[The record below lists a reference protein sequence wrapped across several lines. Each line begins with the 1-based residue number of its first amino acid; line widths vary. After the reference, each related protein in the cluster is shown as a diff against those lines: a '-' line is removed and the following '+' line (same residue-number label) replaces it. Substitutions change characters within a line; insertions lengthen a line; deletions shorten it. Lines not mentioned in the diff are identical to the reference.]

1 MPLSQSFK
9 RLARLLLLFVLAG
22 LSSACGD
29 KSVAQVSS
37 ESDAIEI
44 VDVLKE
50 HGFDVSKEEVGEGA
64 TRRWSVVVN
73 EGLFG
78 GSDAALAMQVLRDN
92 GLPRP
97 EDKGLEGA
105 YEDQGMFPSESAQH
119 AQRLKELKTEI
130 ERQLRMLPG
139 VTRASVT
146 IVLPEDNAL
155 NLNPHPATAGV
166 LIVYKDPKPAF
177 TGEQIQNL
185 VAGGV
190 RGLKP
195 QNVNVSMSQQ
205 PPRAVPRQDLS
216 IRRRTLTVLTIIS
229 IPALIL
235 LVLLGIWWMRRR
247 RTEPVEPA
255 SPLTLEPSGALA
267 SGEQSEF
274 GKLLEADPRSL
285 AAQGMS
291 EQTSSSRRLP
301 GAEEPPPAQPTSERE
316 LERGRL
322 LRSAKS

>member
-1 MPLSQSFK
+1 MLLSQSFQ
-9 RLARLLLLFVLAG
+9 RRAG
-22 LSSACGD
+22 LLVLLALALSTSACGD
-29 KSVAQVSS
+29 KSVAQVTH

-64 TRRWSVVVN
+64 GRRWSIVVN

-105 YEDQGMFPSESAQH
+105 YEDQGMFPSESAQR

-139 VTRASVT
+139 VTRVSVT

-155 NLNPHPATAGV
+155 NLNPYPATAGV
-166 LIVYKDPKPAF
+166 LIVYKDAKPAF

-185 VAGGV
+185 VARGV
-190 RGLKP
+190 PNLKTE
-195 QNVNVSMSQQ
+195 NVNVSMSQQ

-216 IRRRTLTVLTIIS
+216 IRRRTYIALTILAVL
-229 IPALIL
+229 ALIL
-235 LVLLGIWWMRRR
+235 FGLIAVFWRMRKQRAARAVL
-247 RTEPVEPA
+247 P
-255 SPLTLEPSGALA
+255 EPSGETGAALE
-267 SGEQSEF
+267 EQNEF
-274 GKLLEADPRSL
+274 DKLLDAEPRGLGSYE
-285 AAQGMS
+285 MS
-291 EQTSSSRRLP
+291 ERTTNRRLS
-301 GAEEPPPAQPTSERE
+301 GGDEQTTQPPDSETE
-316 LERGRL
+316 LERARL

>member
-9 RLARLLLLFVLAG
+9 RLAGLLLLLA
-22 LSSACGD
+22 LAVVSSACGD
-29 KSVAQVSS
+29 KSVAQVSN

-44 VDVLKE
+44 IDVLKE

-119 AQRLKELKTEI
+119 AQRLKELKTEV

-166 LIVYKDPKPAF
+166 LIVYKDAKPAF

-216 IRRRTLTVLTIIS
+216 IRRRTFIVLTIIS

-247 RTEPVEPA
+247 RAEPVEPA
-255 SPLTLEPSGALA
+255 SLEPSGAIA

-291 EQTSSSRRLP
+291 EQTGSRRLP
-301 GAEEPPPAQPTSERE
+301 GAEEPSPAQPTSERE

>member
-1 MPLSQSFK
+1 MLLPQSFQ
-9 RLARLLLLFVLAG
+9 RLAGLFLLLTLAL

-29 KSVAQVSS
+29 KSVAQVTH

-50 HGFDVSKEEVGEGA
+50 HGFEVSKEEVGEGA
-64 TRRWSVVVN
+64 GRCWSVVIN

-105 YEDQGMFPSESAQH
+105 YEDQGMFPSESAQR

-139 VTRASVT
+139 VTRVSVT

-155 NLNPHPATAGV
+155 NLNPYPATAGV
-166 LIVYKDPKPAF
+166 LIVYRDAKPAF

-185 VAGGV
+185 VARGV
-190 RGLKP
+190 PNLKTE
-195 QNVNVSMSQQ
+195 NVNVSMSQQ
-205 PPRAVPRQDLS
+205 PPRAVPRQDIS
-216 IRRRTLTVLTIIS
+216 IRRRTYIVLS
-229 IPALIL
+229 ILALL
-235 LVLLGIWWMRRR
+235 ALVLSGLIAIFWRMRKQRAAR
-247 RTEPVEPA
+247 ATFPELSVETETSEEQKESGKLPDA
-255 SPLTLEPSGALA
+255 EPSALG
-267 SGEQSEF
+267 SYE
-274 GKLLEADPRSL
+274 
-285 AAQGMS
+285 MS
-291 EQTSSSRRLP
+291 DRTHSRRLSS
-301 GAEEPPPAQPTSERE
+301 AEDQTTQPPDAQTE
-316 LERGRL
+316 LERARL
-322 LRSAKS
+322 LRSVKS